1 MIVRLAHVCI
11 ESDDLAATE
20 SFYGYL
26 GIERKFEFRNKQNEL
41 IGMYLDFGNNTYF
54 EIIKVKEPRNEGII
68 RHFAIEVEDVDA
80 VRQTLL
86 EKGVDVSDKKLGVD
100 HTWMVTCHDPNG
112 VFIEFHEYTENSLQK
127 TGGSCE
133 IDYRP

>member
-26 GIERKFEFRNKQNEL
+26 GIDRKFEFRNRQNEL
-41 IGMYLDFGNNTYF
+41 IGMYLDFGNDTYF
-54 EIIKVKEPRNEGII
+54 EIIKVKEPRNKGNI
-68 RHFAIEVEDVDA
+68 RHFAIEVEDVA
-80 VRQTLL
+80 LVRKTLL
-86 EKGVDVSDKKLGVD
+86 DQGVEVSEKELGVD

-112 VFIEFHEYTENSLQK
+112 IFIEFHEYTKNSLQK
-127 TGGSCE
+127 NGGSCV